1 MVSLKEFLP
10 RTTHKKLKKD
20 FVHFQRVTPFV
31 NKRLNKEYQKYSKS
45 FWQRWWLLILLLA
58 PVIVLL
64 GLMHSSIFKIQNVVI
79 NNVASKPT
87 EERLQQIISE
97 VVGRRRFLLWP
108 QSNIFFFSKKQAI
121 AAMSKEF
128 YSEQVDIEKYWPNV
142 IKVNFKENL
151 IVGSWEVGD
160 KKYALDDRGV
170 LVQEITDLNTK
181 SAGIIKIKEV
191 GETIH
196 NLGEVVIDPAV
207 VRFIKEANVAW
218 QGNIS
223 NFKLNY
229 FLFDVKSLPTIQAV
243 TEQSWFAYFTVMD
256 SASSQVGYLKRIL
269 DEKLKQDTS
278 KVNHIDLRYGSKVYI
293 KNK

>member
-1 MVSLKEFLP
+1 MVSLKEILP
-10 RTTHKKLKKD
+10 AQGRKKLKKD
-20 FVHFQRVTPFV
+20 FVHFQHATPFV
-31 NKRLNKEYQKYSKS
+31 NKRLNKEYQKYTKS
-45 FWQRWWLLILLLA
+45 FWERWWLPILLA
-58 PVIVLL
+58 TPVVILL
-64 GLMHSSIFKIQNVVI
+64 VIMHSSIFTIRNVVI

-87 EERLQQIISE
+87 EERLQQIIHE
-97 VVGRRRFLLWP
+97 VISRRRFFIWP
-108 QSNIFFFSKKQAI
+108 ESNLFYFSKKQAI
-121 AAMSKEF
+121 EAMSKEF
-128 YSEQVDIEKYWPNV
+128 YSEQVEIEKYWPNV
-142 IKVNFKENL
+142 VKVNFKENL

-181 SAGIIKIKEV
+181 SAGVIKIKEV
-191 GETIH
+191 GEAAH
-196 NLGEVVIDPAV
+196 NLGEVVIDPTV
-207 VRFIKEANVAW
+207 VRFIKDANNAW
-218 QGNIS
+218 QGNIT

-229 FLFDVKSLPTIQAV
+229 FLFDAKSLPTIQAV
-243 TEQSWFAYFTVMD
+243 TDQSWFAYFTVMD